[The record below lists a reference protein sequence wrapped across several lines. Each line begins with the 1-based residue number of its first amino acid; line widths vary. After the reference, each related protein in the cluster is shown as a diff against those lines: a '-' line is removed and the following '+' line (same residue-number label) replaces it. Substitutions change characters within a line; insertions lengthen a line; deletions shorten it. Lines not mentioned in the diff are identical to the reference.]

1 LKPLRNLLLA
11 LGLAGLALAST
22 ASAQV
27 ATEAADFDVAEFRAL
42 DKVQATCNGASPS
55 FFCELQDD
63 QLTLITGKGVDYFFT
78 PAGELA
84 AAFAKQQRGQRYNNY
99 ALDNG
104 INLVPFD
111 SSVPGLAFM
120 VDGEYSA
127 PTEAQGEWSRNGD
140 GLLVGRYSANYSSAD
155 GDFAVDRQIV
165 LREGSDTFDLTLEVE
180 RLGGD
185 EEVLVQVASPGIG
198 RVANPTVKIG
208 YGDSFT
214 LNPPEQVFQAPT
226 YMALQQNDNNRGF
239 AFVLRPA
246 VTGDQLQA
254 TFLRP
259 NRVAF
264 QTEIAAGAGAS
275 ANLQASMYAG
285 HNELVRYHQEEYLDL
300 PGLFRPNI
308 LGRLS
313 LLIVKLLEFIHQYVP
328 NWGLSIIV
336 LTLMFRALVWP
347 LITTQTK
354 SMFGMQRLQPK
365 LQELQRKYKDDREK
379 LTQETMAL
387 YKEAGVNPA
396 GGCLPILLQMPLFI
410 ILWRVFVNF
419 EFNEGFLWLPDLG
432 QSDPFFILP
441 VLYVLVML
449 ATSYFSSRGNPQMLR
464 QSMIINVVF
473 VFIIINFPAGVL
485 VYYVVSM
492 LVQVFQYWLLSR
504 GQPTPALAG
513 AGAGAPAKLAASGKS
528 AGGKQ
533 ASKSG
538 NGSNAGKANK
548 GGKGASSESGS
559 GGAGKQETGKSAK
572 GGKRRK

>member
-1 LKPLRNLLLA
+1 MKPLRNLLLA

-111 SSVPGLAFM
+111 SPVPGLAFM

-449 ATSYFSSRGNPQMLR
+449 ATSYFSARGNPQMLR

-528 AGGKQ
+528 AGGNQ

>member
-1 LKPLRNLLLA
+1 MKPLRNLLLA

-111 SSVPGLAFM
+111 SPVPGLAFM

-528 AGGKQ
+528 AGGNQ